1 MSVLRRH
8 IVLLD
13 SSGSA
18 PHTGVVHALVPSDSD
33 LVPDSAQTFVALV
46 SVSRVVVVTAPA
58 VPLTPI
64 EVPGA
69 SLRSGVPAAPLPS
82 VPGAPSVP
90 SVPGRPSLPVTPSV
104 PSPSVPG
111 TPSLPGIPS
120 TPSTPLP
127 SPVPTP
133 GPTGGSVVVDVEGSF
148 DQLHWASLGS
158 VSLAAGASSA
168 NRVVELGAVPPYVRA
183 RVSDAAGAVAF
194 DWTAYVALGSSGAFR
209 ARVT

>member
-8 IVLLD
+8 IILLD

-33 LVPDSAQTFVALV
+33 LVPDSAQAFVALV
-46 SVSRVVVVTAPA
+46 SVSRPVVVVSAPA
-58 VPLTPI
+58 IPVTPI

-69 SLRSGVPAAPLPS
+69 SLRAGVPAAPLPS
-82 VPGAPSVP
+82 LPGSPSVP
-90 SVPGRPSLPVTPSV
+90 SVPGRPSLPGGPA
-104 PSPSVPG
+104 VPG
-111 TPSLPGIPS
+111 TPSTPGLPSTPGIPS
-120 TPSTPLP
+120 TPT
-127 SPVPTP
+127 PVPTP
-133 GPTGGSVVVDVEGSF
+133 VPTGGSVVVDVEGSF

-158 VSLAAGASSA
+158 LSLAAGASSA
-168 NRVVELGAVPPYVRA
+168 DRVVELGAVPPYVRA